1 MDYHHR
7 PLRTQDESEWFG
19 GDDSVSIEVSLYHK
33 QSEIMRGNCTFH
45 KTSNSPCLGS
55 FSFKW
60 LKHPQGKMS
69 KVLSSAIAQE
79 YSESERAVEQLARKK
94 LYPLVLCRIK

>member
-1 MDYHHR
+1 
-7 PLRTQDESEWFG
+7 
-19 GDDSVSIEVSLYHK
+19 
-33 QSEIMRGNCTFH
+33 
-45 KTSNSPCLGS
+45 
-55 FSFKW
+55 
-60 LKHPQGKMS
+60 MS